1 MDWCQKLP
9 GNELFRQQMFSS
21 SVIQLPG
28 KAVRVNSCSSI
39 TKRSD
44 ELIIDGEKKG
54 RGKS

>member
-1 MDWCQKLP
+1 MDWCQTLP